1 MKNVINK
8 FWLKSKDTP
17 TVLCFLNIWWSKCGQ
32 ASAILLISKSQKT
45 LTRLRFES
53 KILHI
58 ALITGKLNMYN
69 TYGTLSMFYFSQV
82 LYIFLIKCSL
92 KVCRMWKKGIKLLAT
107 RVVVWLVK
115 VGWRTP
121 HTEACGAK
129 TCSYRRW
136 EKKCKSDAW
145 QQVSNTTHYPSV
157 QERH

>member
-1 MKNVINK
+1 
-8 FWLKSKDTP
+8 
-17 TVLCFLNIWWSKCGQ
+17 
-32 ASAILLISKSQKT
+32 
-45 LTRLRFES
+45 
-53 KILHI
+53 LHI

-145 QQVSNTTHYPSV
+145 QQVSNTTHYPWV
-157 QERH
+157 QERHERSFFFLKKDRKEIWNDAWDHSGHDRALYIFF